1 MKILFIGSISFEKN
15 IYLRRSI
22 NEFLTKIRVLCDELF
37 RLKKDNLMFFLKRW
51 KSLES
56 SSPSPRIEI
65 LRAREE
71 YAESTSEIQKI
82 GLSGHHDPQ
91 KNWDLWLSI
100 NSCRSLS
107 RKANLLDAG
116 SGSKAVFANSV
127 SKLGFKN
134 SYACDLQR
142 AKGKRIISSVQD
154 ISKTNYPG
162 NFFEFVVCHSVIE
175 HGVSL
180 DNFLR
185 EMFRITKDG
194 GMLAVST
201 DFWPIEEDHSDKY
214 PYGLDQPPMKLF
226 SNKSF
231 AEFLSLASSI
241 GWNVAQFEGI
251 EEFTPRPVE
260 WPRMNSEYTFI
271 WALFTKAT

>member
-1 MKILFIGSISFEKN
+1 
-15 IYLRRSI
+15 
-22 NEFLTKIRVLCDELF
+22 
-37 RLKKDNLMFFLKRW
+37 MFFFKRW

-56 SSPSPRIEI
+56 SSLSPRIEI
-65 LRAREE
+65 LRTKEE
-71 YAESTSEIQKI
+71 YAEATSEIQKI

-100 NSCRSLS
+100 KSCRSLS
-107 RKANLLDAG
+107 KKGNFLDAG
-116 SGSKAVFANSV
+116 SGSKAVFANSI

-142 AKGKRIISSVQD
+142 AKGKGVISSVQD
-154 ISKTNYPG
+154 ISHTNYKS
-162 NFFEFVVCHSVIE
+162 NFFEFIVCHSVIE
-175 HGVSL
+175 HGVIL
-180 DNFLR
+180 ENFLG

-201 DFWPIEEDHSDKY
+201 DFWPKEEDHSDKY
-214 PYGLDQPPMKLF
+214 PYGIDQPPMKLF
-226 SNKSF
+226 NNKSF
-231 AEFLSLASSI
+231 TEFLFLASSI
-241 GWNVAQFEGI
+241 GWNVAQFEEI

-271 WALFTKAT
+271 WTLLIKPA

>member
-1 MKILFIGSISFEKN
+1 LS
-15 IYLRRSI
+15 R
-22 NEFLTKIRVLCDELF
+22 IRVLSGDLF

-56 SSPSPRIEI
+56 SAPAPRIEI
-65 LRAREE
+65 LRARKE
-71 YAESTSEIQKI
+71 YAVATSEIQKI

-100 NSCRSLS
+100 SSCRSLS
-107 RKANLLDAG
+107 RKANFLDAG

-142 AKGKRIISSVQD
+142 AKSKKVISSVQD
-154 ISKTNYPG
+154 ISKTNYQ
-162 NFFEFVVCHSVIE
+162 NDFFDFVACHSVIE
-175 HGVSL
+175 HGVNL
-180 DNFLR
+180 NEFLK
-185 EMFRITKDG
+185 EMFRITTKG
-194 GMLAVST
+194 GVLAIST
-201 DFWPIEEDHSDKY
+201 DFWPVEEDHSDKY

-226 SNKSF
+226 NNKSF
-231 AEFLSLASSI
+231 ADLLLLASSI
-241 GWNVAQFEGI
+241 GWNVPHFDEI

-271 WALFTKAT
+271 WALLGKPN